1 MQKIAILT
9 DSSCDLNESQLKQEN
24 LFLLP
29 LKVIYSDKEFNDKID
44 IKPRDIYARLD
55 SEIPTTSLTGANSIH
70 SILNEIKSKGYTHV
84 IGIFISDGLSGTF
97 NSVRLAFENH
107 TDLTYHLFNSKL
119 IGYPLGL
126 MVNKVCSLVNSD
138 ITYDEILNFLPIIQQ
153 NIFGYFTVETLEYLK
168 RGGRI
173 SKLKGTLGELLNL
186 KPIIGID
193 KDGYYYSAGKVRGRK
208 QSISKIKN
216 IILEEL
222 NKGKCHIW
230 IINGMAEKESFDLLN
245 SIKNHPN
252 ILSCGIQEIGAVI
265 CVHSGPGMIGV
276 AIEREMVDLEN
287 IISKEVPMICNI

>member
-9 DSSCDLNESQLKQEN
+9 DSSCDLNKNQLKQDN

-29 LKVIYSDKEFNDKID
+29 LKIIYSDKEFNDKVD
-44 IKPRDIYARLD
+44 IKPRDVYARLD
-55 SEIPTTSLTGANSIH
+55 NEIPTTSLAGADCIH
-70 SILNEIKSKGYTHV
+70 SVLDKIRSKGYTHV
-84 IGIFISDGLSGTF
+84 IGIFISEALSGTF
-97 NSVRLAFENH
+97 NSVRLAFENCD
-107 TDLTYHLFNSKL
+107 DLTYYLFNSKL

-126 MVNKVCSLVNSD
+126 MVNKACSLVNSGLS
-138 ITYDEILNFLPIIQQ
+138 YDEVIDFLPLIQQ
-153 NIFGYFTVETLEYLK
+153 NIFGYYTVETLEYLK

-173 SKLKGTLGELLNL
+173 NKLKGTLGELLSL

-193 KDGYYYSAGKVRGRK
+193 NEGNYYSVGKVRGRK
-208 QSISKIKN
+208 QSINKIKS

-222 NKGKCHIW
+222 NKGKCHVW

-252 ILSCGIQEIGAVI
+252 ILSCGVQEIGAVI

-276 AIEREMVDLEN
+276 AIEREMIDLEN
-287 IISKEVPMICNI
+287 IISNDVPMICNI